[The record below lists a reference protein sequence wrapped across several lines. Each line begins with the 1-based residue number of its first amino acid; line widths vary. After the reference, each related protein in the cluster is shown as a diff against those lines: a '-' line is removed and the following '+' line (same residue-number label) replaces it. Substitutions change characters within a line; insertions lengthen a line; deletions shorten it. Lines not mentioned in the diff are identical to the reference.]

1 MLTQLAASQE
11 KALLLDAGALLFDK
25 STIAPG
31 RQLDQAKINAEGII
45 EAYNL
50 LGYEA
55 VGVSTLDL
63 AGGVDFLQEL
73 RGKSNFPWLSANVV
87 AQENDNPLF
96 TPFVV
101 KEKAGLRIA
110 MLGLTGSGAANEPRL
125 HENYRI
131 LPWQDFLGKMIEE
144 LRAKSDMIIVLSSL
158 SPLENEQ
165 ISKEFSAV
173 HIIVQ
178 AGTHPHNPGPALLN
192 NTLICQTDKQ
202 GKYLGQMRINWHSSG
217 VWKDTSNDLHLLKK
231 QEYDRLSW
239 QIKRMEQKG
248 DPETVYKDNPAALK
262 AYHKLAERRKVIE
275 TQLHALQSDSSDDT
289 DDNSTFENAFLEIEP
304 AIADDPAVETILLA
318 TKKKVNAVGRT
329 AGSSAM
335 LPGYT
340 GSQAC
345 LPCHEEIGKR
355 WLMTPHARAYET
367 LVAKNQQFNTNCLP
381 CHVTG
386 VSMLLQDRAIAL
398 TLPESMRQVG
408 CENCHGPGAEHAKN
422 PEKTKLE
429 KSPAASVC
437 LQCHTPEHDD
447 NFQFE
452 EDRKR
457 VH

>member
-1 MLTQLAASQE
+1 LLTQLAASE
-11 KALLLDAGALLFDK
+11 ENALLLDAGALLFDK

-31 RQLDQAKINAEGII
+31 RQLDQAKINAAGII
-45 EAYNL
+45 EAYNM

-73 RGKSNFPWLSANVV
+73 RGKSNFPWLSANLVDR
-87 AQENDNPLF
+87 EKGNPLF
-96 TPFVV
+96 TPFII
-101 KEKAGLRIA
+101 KEKAGLRVA
-110 MLGLTGSGAANEPRL
+110 LVGLTGSGAANEPRL
-125 HENYRI
+125 HENYHI
-131 LPWQDFLGKMIEE
+131 LPWQDLLGKVIEE
-144 LRAKSDMIIVLSSL
+144 LRPKADLIILLSSL

-165 ISKEFSAV
+165 IGKEFSTI

-178 AGTHPHNPGPALLN
+178 AGTHPHNPSPVLIN

-217 VWKDTSNDLHLLKK
+217 VWQDMTNDLHLLKK
-231 QEYDRLSW
+231 QEYDRLAW
-239 QIKRMEQKG
+239 QVKRMEQKG
-248 DPETVYKDNPAALK
+248 DPETVYKDNPSALK
-262 AYHKLAERRKVIE
+262 AYYKLAERMKIIE
-275 TQLHALQSDSSDDT
+275 KQMHALLPGDDKT
-289 DDNSTFENAFLEIEP
+289 DVNSTFENAFLEIEP
-304 AIADDPAVETILLA
+304 DIADDPAVETILLA

-329 AGSSAM
+329 AGSTIA

-345 LPCHEEIGKR
+345 LPCHDEIGKR
-355 WLMTPHARAYET
+355 WLLTPHARAYET
-367 LVAKNQQFNTNCLP
+367 LVQKNQQFNSNCVP

-386 VSMLLQDRAIAL
+386 VSMLDKDRSIAL
-398 TLPESMRQVG
+398 SLPESLRQVG
-408 CENCHGPGAEHAKN
+408 CETCHGPGADHTKN
-422 PEKTKLE
+422 PEKAKLE

-437 LQCHTPEHDD
+437 LQCHTEEHDD

-452 EDRKR
+452 QDRKR